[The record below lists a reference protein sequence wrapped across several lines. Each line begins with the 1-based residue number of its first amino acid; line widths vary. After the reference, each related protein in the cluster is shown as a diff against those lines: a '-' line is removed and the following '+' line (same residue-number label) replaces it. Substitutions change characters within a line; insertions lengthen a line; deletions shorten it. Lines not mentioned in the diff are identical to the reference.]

1 MLKSSLC
8 DCNDTY
14 ILVSGT
20 TTITGAGTD
29 DAAKRAD
36 ERDTEVIFKNCAPFT
51 DYISKLN
58 NTRVDRAK
66 KSWCCDAYA

>member
-29 DAAKRAD
+29 DAGKRAD

-51 DYISKLN
+51 DCISKLN

-66 KSWCCDAYA
+66 KS